1 MFGLVPSCRPAIPLS
16 RLRTRGPGAKGITC
30 SVVRTALLTAAAC
43 EGAKRLCRTSW
54 HHFVSISPL
63 ETSDPRRLSNLP
75 YCTLIVF
82 PLRASKSTCP
92 HPEGYPA
99 VMALLQANGQGLLS
113 GRVRAFTQGAAGPG
127 SAPRSR
133 AHLVCQARRAQVSL
147 HPEREMQFL
156 KLGAK
161 HPAKVA
167 TASGGMPVGL
177 LENFAHV
184 LEVQLSDSGRCVS
197 WVSSLLRAP
206 ALLRIEFSR
215 TLMLKENLAFVLAQE
230 NHGFAQGAALRI
242 AAVRLF

>member
-1 MFGLVPSCRPAIPLS
+1 MNRHSSACPSVPEVCIAAQSSIARKLDNLGPQYGYVGLVPSCRPAISLS
-16 RLRTRGPGAKGITC
+16 RLRTMGPSAKGITY

-113 GRVRAFTQGAAGPG
+113 GRVRAFKQGAAVPG
-127 SAPRSR
+127 SALRSR
-133 AHLVCQARRAQVSL
+133 AHLVCQAQRVQVSVHL
-147 HPEREMQFL
+147 ERDCR
-156 KLGAK
+156 K
-161 HPAKVA
+161 
-167 TASGGMPVGL
+167 
-177 LENFAHV
+177 
-184 LEVQLSDSGRCVS
+184 
-197 WVSSLLRAP
+197 
-206 ALLRIEFSR
+206 
-215 TLMLKENLAFVLAQE
+215 
-230 NHGFAQGAALRI
+230 
-242 AAVRLF
+242 